1 MHYESRIMLKWDG
14 FDNAIIGVGGRCNT
28 DSMIVYDYDKMVRVL
43 VTRDDMSY
51 EEAEEY
57 IEFNI
62 IGAWIG
68 DTTPIIVRNKSIE
81 EIEEEN

>member
-1 MHYESRIMLKWDG
+1 MLKWDG
-14 FDNAIIGVGGRCNT
+14 FDNAIVGVGERNNT
-28 DSMIVYDYDKMVRVL
+28 DSMIVYDYDKMVKVL

-62 IGAWIG
+62 VGAWIG
-68 DTTPIIVRNKSIE
+68 DTTPIIVTKKSIK
-81 EIEEEN
+81 EIEEEY

>member
-1 MHYESRIMLKWDG
+1 MLKWDG
-14 FDNAIIGVGGRCNT
+14 FGNAIIGVGERNNT
-28 DSMIVYDYDKMVRVL
+28 DSMIVYDYDKMVKVL

-57 IEFNI
+57 IDYNV

-68 DTTPIIVRNKSIE
+68 DTTPIIVSKKSIK
-81 EIEEEN
+81 EIEEEY

>member
-1 MHYESRIMLKWDG
+1 MLKWDG
-14 FDNAIIGVGGRCNT
+14 FDNAIVGVGERNNT
-28 DSMIVYDYDKMVRVL
+28 DSMIVYDYDKMVKVL

-62 IGAWIG
+62 VGAWIG
-68 DTTPIIVRNKSIE
+68 DTTPIIVTKKNIE
-81 EIEEEN
+81 EIEEEY